1 MTVQQPPLQPAPPP
15 QTRPRE
21 RLTYWLY
28 FTGQAMG
35 YMVLTAFSTTYLMMN
50 GVDVGAV
57 ATAMFIA
64 KLWDVFADA
73 LFGILYDKV
82 HWPSGNK
89 ALPWLRL
96 ASFSVPITTLVLFL
110 IPSGLSATMK
120 LVWFVIAYIVWDTS
134 YTMSDVPIYAMI
146 TSMTAQVNER
156 NSILALARLFALAGS
171 FVVSVVGPILVSE
184 QVGMSFPAM
193 VAVIAVL
200 IVLFMFPVSMFGK
213 ERIKV
218 RQDTQNHYRFKD
230 ISHYLRTNKFL
241 GIYYLGY
248 LFWGLTQTDQVV
260 GLFTAYYLF
269 GTALFA
275 TLTTL
280 LVAVPTILFSPFMGR
295 ILKRIDKFKLFYY
308 SMIALAILAF
318 AMYFVGYA
326 NPVLYLVM
334 VVLRAIPIGLIGV
347 LGLTFTPDIVEY
359 GQYQTHI
366 DARGIAFA
374 VQSFAAKLASMNA
387 PLGLAVLSWFGW
399 KRINASSFAAL
410 AAEHVSQSASAL
422 SGLWAVT
429 ALVPAI
435 GALLAVI
442 PLTFYKLNDHDVQL
456 MTKVNAGELDRQI
469 AQQQMKHQY

>member
-1 MTVQQPPLQPAPPP
+1 MNAQPPLLQPAQPP

-21 RLTYWLY
+21 RITYWLY

-73 LFGILYDKV
+73 LFGVLYDKV
-82 HWPSGNK
+82 HWSSGNK

-96 ASFSVPITTLVLFL
+96 ASFTVPITTLVLFL
-110 IPSGLSATMK
+110 IPSGLTPTMK

-156 NSILALARLFALAGS
+156 NSILSMARLFALAGS
-171 FVVSVVGPILVSE
+171 FVVSVIGPILVSE
-184 QVGMSFPAM
+184 RVGMSFPAM

-200 IVLFMFPVSMFGK
+200 IVIFMFPVSVFGK

-230 ISHYLRTNKFL
+230 IMHYLRTNKFL

-295 ILKRIDKFKLFYY
+295 ILKRVDKFKLFYV

-318 AMYFVGYA
+318 AMYVVGYH
-326 NPVLYLVM
+326 NPILYLVM

-359 GQYQTHI
+359 GEYQTHI

-399 KRINASSFAAL
+399 KAISASSFAAL
-410 AAEHVSQSASAL
+410 EAEHVTQSAGAL
-422 SGLWAVT
+422 NGLWVVT

-435 GALLAVI
+435 GAVLAVI

-456 MTKVNAGELDRQI
+456 MTKVNAGELDRQA